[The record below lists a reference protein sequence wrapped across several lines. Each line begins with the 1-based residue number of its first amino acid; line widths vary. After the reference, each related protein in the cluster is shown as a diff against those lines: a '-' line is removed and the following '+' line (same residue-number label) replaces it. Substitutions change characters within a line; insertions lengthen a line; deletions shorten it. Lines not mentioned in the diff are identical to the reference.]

1 MAAGGAKK
9 QIVFHRSGA
18 KLIVIN
24 SLLRNCSVSLSVV
37 LMPDS
42 SPQAARSS
50 FKNWSIGK
58 QVLLGNILFLI
69 VPLLLIF
76 STILHYTI
84 TRLDSTIQGTVKAV
98 GTSLADMVEVSVNTS
113 LYEHLRGIADKNLQ
127 IVESYY
133 QKQQAGLIPESEAK
147 KEIRA
152 LFNAQKIGLS
162 GYLYCLSSTGV
173 PLLHPEKEVEG
184 KEVLSL
190 EEYKQAWPFIREQ
203 IRLKE
208 GYLEYSWKNP
218 PDKGFHPKAL
228 YMRYFKPWDWIISA
242 SCYQEEFQSI
252 IDFKAIEERIAVFRY
267 GQSGYA
273 FILNDKGEVLAHPDL
288 KNKAPKPEYPAQ
300 VKAIMAAKDHANGQ
314 PVFYSWQQAEET
326 SARDKVLFFK
336 RIPQF
341 GLIVAVSTT
350 KADAYYGI
358 RAYRHL
364 VALVVA
370 VGSLL
375 AVCAAYVLS
384 RFIATPLRSF
394 ASELAVADQTCAQV
408 YEGGNE
414 TAFLLDQ
421 FNRYIQGIRE
431 SNEKLNAEI
440 TFRKSA
446 EGFLQIYKTI
456 FDNATEGIVI
466 TDISG
471 KILSVNSAF
480 ALITGYE
487 VHEVIGQNPRILQSG
502 QHDAEFFQRMWQDLR
517 EKGAWEGE
525 IWNKKKD
532 GTIYPEWLTINSIR
546 NERKHILYYFAS
558 FYEIGELK
566 RREKQIAFMAYHDAL
581 TRLPNRVFL
590 ENRLAKAIKTI
601 SADGGMIA
609 IFFID
614 IDNFKNVNDVF
625 GHKQGD
631 DLLVQVSHR
640 FAGVLGKN
648 DSLYRLSSDEFILL
662 MEHVSN
668 ESVIYLMANR
678 IQAVLKKHFMIDF
691 KKIYVNA
698 SIGIS
703 LYPGDGDSGL
713 ELIRSADMAMHRAKR
728 EGKNRYQLFTKGMHE
743 ELYEKFRIENGIR
756 YGLANREFVVYYQPK
771 VTISTGMTA
780 SLEALIR
787 WEKGGKLISPGA
799 FIPIA
804 EESSL
809 IDEICLFVM
818 EETCSFHAAMKQQQV
833 AVPVSVNISPRQFH
847 NADFVDIVE
856 DLLARYQMDPQ
867 YLEFETTETTAMKDV
882 EHTLRIMHRIREL
895 GILFSI
901 DDFGT
906 GYSSLGYLH
915 KMPVSTLKIDKQ
927 FVQDLE
933 KNGGIVATIIAI
945 SQQMHLNVV
954 AEGVETEEQLKA
966 LEQMGCH
973 EAQGYYFSRPA
984 SGEQILSYL
993 TSERTLH

>member
-1 MAAGGAKK
+1 M
-9 QIVFHRSGA
+9 
-18 KLIVIN
+18 
-24 SLLRNCSVSLSVV
+24 
-37 LMPDS
+37 
-42 SPQAARSS
+42 
-50 FKNWSIGK
+50 
-58 QVLLGNILFLI
+58 
-69 VPLLLIF
+69 
-76 STILHYTI
+76 
-84 TRLDSTIQGTVKAV
+84 
-98 GTSLADMVEVSVNTS
+98 
-113 LYEHLRGIADKNLQ
+113 
-127 IVESYY
+127 
-133 QKQQAGLIPESEAK
+133 
-147 KEIRA
+147 
-152 LFNAQKIGLS
+152 
-162 GYLYCLSSTGV
+162 
-173 PLLHPEKEVEG
+173 EG
-184 KEVLSL
+184 KEVLNL
-190 EEYKQAWPFIREQ
+190 EEYKPTWSFIREQ
-203 IRLKE
+203 LRLKD

-218 PDKGFHPKAL
+218 SDANFHPKAL
-228 YMRYFKPWDWIISA
+228 YMRYFKPWDWIVSS
-242 SCYQEEFQSI
+242 SCYREEFQSI
-252 IDFKAIEERIAVFRY
+252 IDFKAIEERIASFQY

-273 FILNDKGEVLAHPDL
+273 FILNDKGEVLAHPQL
-288 KNKAPKPEYPAQ
+288 KKTTPKPEYPAQ
-300 VKAIMAAKDHANGQ
+300 VKAIMAAREHGNGQ
-314 PVFYSWQQAEET
+314 AIFYSWQNAGE
-326 SARDKVLFFK
+326 SSPRDKILFFK
-336 RIPQF
+336 QIPQF
-341 GLIVAVSTT
+341 GLIVAVSAS
-350 KADAYYGI
+350 KAEAYYGI
-358 RAYRHL
+358 HSFRLL
-364 VALVVA
+364 VVLVVA
-370 VGSLL
+370 VASIL
-375 AVCAAYVLS
+375 AVGAAFVLS
-384 RFIATPLRSF
+384 RFIATPLRHF
-394 ASELAVADQTCAQV
+394 ATELVLPEQQNTEK

-414 TAFLLDQ
+414 TTFLLEQ
-421 FNRYIQGIRE
+421 FNRYIRGIRE
-431 SNEKLNAEI
+431 TNEKLNAEI
-440 TFRKSA
+440 TYRKSA

-456 FDNATEGIVI
+456 FDNATEGIII

-480 ALITGYE
+480 TIITGYE
-487 VHEVIGQNPRILQSG
+487 VHEAVGQNPRILQSD
-502 QHDAEFFQRMWQDLR
+502 QHDADFFQRMWQDLR

-546 NERKHILYYFAS
+546 NERKQILYYFAS

-566 RREKQIAFMAYHDAL
+566 RREKQIAFMAYHDTL

-601 SADGGMIA
+601 SIDGGKFA
-609 IFFID
+609 VFFID
-614 IDNFKNVNDVF
+614 IDNFKNINDVF

-640 FAGVLGKN
+640 FVGVLGKN

-662 MEHVSN
+662 MEQISN

-678 IQAVLKKHFMIDF
+678 IQAVLKKQFMIDF

-703 LYPGDGDSGL
+703 LYPGDGDNGL

-771 VTISTGMTA
+771 VTINTGMTS
-780 SLEALIR
+780 SLEALVR
-787 WEKGGKLISPGA
+787 WNKGGQLISPGA

-818 EETCSFHAAMKQQQV
+818 EETCSFHAAMKQQHV

-847 NADFVDIVE
+847 NADFFDIVE

-867 YLEFETTETTAMKDV
+867 YLEFEITETTAMKDV
-882 EHTLRIMHRIREL
+882 EHTLRIMHRIRDL

-906 GYSSLGYLH
+906 GYSSLGYLN

-954 AEGVETEEQLKA
+954 AEGVETEAQLKA

-973 EAQGYYFSRPA
+973 EAQGYFFSRPA
-984 SGEQILSYL
+984 DGEQILRYL
-993 TSERTLH
+993 ISEQTQH